1 MACLTAPP
9 PGTYGVII
17 ASLFL
22 LQRSRTGSRRRGK
35 KSRKQVEQEYLDDAL
50 AKFSGYIAID
60 ELYDGPFC
68 VLSIVDNRTYR
79 RLAYRVLENSPQASD
94 INRFLKAFRKQLDKR
109 GLSVCGIT
117 TDGSPLYPG

>member
-22 LQRSRTGSRRRGK
+22 LQRSRTGPRRRGK
-35 KSRKQVEQEYLDDAL
+35 KSLKQVEQEYLDDAL

-68 VLSIVDNRTYR
+68 VLSIVDNRTFKRLLYQVLDHDPEHKDIIAFLR
-79 RLAYRVLENSPQASD
+79 RFQA
-94 INRFLKAFRKQLDKR
+94 ILHQRH
-109 GLSVCGIT
+109 LS
-117 TDGSPLYPG
+117 